1 MPVMKNF
8 KDIDSYIAD
17 YPAATQKLLKQI
29 RTTIKKVVPKAEEKI
44 VYGIPT
50 FYLNG
55 NLVHFG
61 GTKNHIGFYPT
72 PTAIIAFKKELK
84 DYVTSKGAVQF
95 PLDKQLPLK
104 LITQMVKF
112 RVMEAE
118 EKAQTKTKPKA
129 IKGSKSEYI
138 KYHNDGTI
146 WAKGTIVGDKPDGY
160 WQFFRKDGVIMR
172 SGYFDKGKQTGEWTT
187 YDKKG
192 KVYKVTKMK

>member
-29 RTTIKKVVPKAEEKI
+29 RNTIKKSVPKAEEKI

-50 FYLNG
+50 FYLHG

-72 PTAIIAFKKELK
+72 PSAIVAFKNELK
-84 DYVTSKGAVQF
+84 EYVTSKGTVQF
-95 PLDKQLPLK
+95 PLDKPLPVK
-104 LITQMVKF
+104 LIAEMVKF

-118 EKAQTKTKPKA
+118 EKAKAKAKPK
-129 IKGSKSEYI
+129 
-138 KYHNDGTI
+138 
-146 WAKGTIVGDKPDGY
+146 
-160 WQFFRKDGVIMR
+160 
-172 SGYFDKGKQTGEWTT
+172 TT
-187 YDKKG
+187 KK
-192 KVYKVTKMK
+192 K

>member
-1 MPVMKNF
+1 MPVMKDF

-17 YPAATQKLLKQI
+17 FPAGTQKMLKQI
-29 RTTIKKVVPKAEEKI
+29 RITIKKLVPKAEEKI

-61 GTKNHIGFYPT
+61 GAKNHIGFYPT
-72 PTAIIAFKKELK
+72 PSAIVAFKNELK
-84 DYVTSKGAVQF
+84 DYVTSKGTVQF
-95 PLDKQLPLK
+95 PLDKPLPVN
-104 LITQMVKF
+104 LITQMVEF

-118 EKAQTKTKPKA
+118 EKAQAKTKAKS
-129 IKGSKSEYI
+129 KKESKSEYI

-146 WAKGTIVGDKPDGY
+146 WAKGTMIGDKPDGY

-192 KVYKVTKMK
+192 KVYKVTKIK